1 MMLLQVSEMSAKLE
15 ELEDELDELTSAMDE
30 EHALSRLEVKGTCIE
45 ITTHTASPIAITKN
59 TFRHAFIHTLDAYIC
74 IYML

>member
-1 MMLLQVSEMSAKLE
+1 MMLLQVAEMSAKLE

-45 ITTHTASPIAITKN
+45 ITTHTQLRSLRSQRARSDMHLFT
-59 TFRHAFIHTLDAYIC
+59 H
-74 IYML
+74 